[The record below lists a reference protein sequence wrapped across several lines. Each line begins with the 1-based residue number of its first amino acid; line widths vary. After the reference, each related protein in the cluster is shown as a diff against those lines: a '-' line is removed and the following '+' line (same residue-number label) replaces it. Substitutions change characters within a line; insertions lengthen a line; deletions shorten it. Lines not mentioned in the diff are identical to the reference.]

1 MTTAAA
7 PAREDDGPGVTTLE
21 LFFDLVFVFTMT
33 QLTSMLEHELTI
45 GTLVQVVL
53 IFVVLFWMYSGYV
66 WLTNQVPR
74 SRPPPASC

>member
-1 MTTAAA
+1 MTAAS
-7 PAREDDGPGVTTLE
+7 ARASEGDREGPSVTTLE

-45 GTLVQVVL
+45 QTLIQVVL

-66 WLTNQVPR
+66 WLTN
-74 SRPPPASC
+74 